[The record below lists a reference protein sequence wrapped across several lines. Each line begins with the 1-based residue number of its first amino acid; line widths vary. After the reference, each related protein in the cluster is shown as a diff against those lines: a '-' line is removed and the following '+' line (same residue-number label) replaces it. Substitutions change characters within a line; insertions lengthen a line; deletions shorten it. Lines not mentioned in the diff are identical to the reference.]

1 MRRIVSGLFVAR
13 MLGTLALGGCTRV
26 APDCRSGYAEAESVC
41 VAPTIAMA
49 RYKQTL
55 D

>member
-1 MRRIVSGLFVAR
+1 MRRIASGLFVAGTPG
-13 MLGTLALGGCTRV
+13 MLGLGGLTRA
-26 APDCRSGYAEAESVC
+26 APDCCSGCAPAEFFN